1 MMTIPNSGI
10 AQAAKTIAG
19 NFHIIKIIPA
29 RNYRRQQNC
38 PGIVAKSNG
47 VRNGEKLAENGL
59 RGHEGGSRHFFRI

>member
-29 RNYRRQQNC
+29 RNYRR
-38 PGIVAKSNG
+38 KYYG
-47 VRNGEKLAENGL
+47 VNKIARELWLNPTA
-59 RGHEGGSRHFFRI
+59 